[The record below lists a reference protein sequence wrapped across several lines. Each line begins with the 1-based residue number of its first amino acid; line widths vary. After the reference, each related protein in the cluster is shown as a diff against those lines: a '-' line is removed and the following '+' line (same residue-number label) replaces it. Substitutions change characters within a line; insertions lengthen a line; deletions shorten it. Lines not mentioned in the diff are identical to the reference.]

1 MVGVGAQSHNPH
13 DDCLGLAFPFSMS
26 SYLLKGSVNSK
37 SDQYLPRWISTSWCF
52 NKHVF
57 ILPFWG
63 WISEKIISLRPK
75 WCCVTE
81 RGAAMTRHCHCSSS
95 REQVCTARS
104 SAWQTLATMNVLFR
118 LLPSGIKM
126 FQQLGCVCALQIV
139 RNFFHSEQQSGK
151 MFVCSLLQLDRN

>member
-1 MVGVGAQSHNPH
+1 MVGAQSYNPH
-13 DDCLGLAFPFSMS
+13 DDCLRLVFPFSMS

-37 SDQYLPRWISTSWCF
+37 SDQYQPRWVSTSWCL

-63 WISEKIISLRPK
+63 WILEKIISYCPSGVVWWREARRWHDIAIVPGSKFAQL
-75 WCCVTE
+75 
-81 RGAAMTRHCHCSSS
+81 GCS
-95 REQVCTARS
+95 Q
-104 SAWQTLATMNVLFR
+104 WQTLATMNVLFR

-139 RNFFHSEQQSGK
+139 RNFFHREQQSAVRQN
-151 MFVCSLLQLDRN
+151 VCL